1 MFTKNRYKEARF
13 WRCAKAIELL
23 SIIGMSDCENAVDF
37 EERLKSVSTRVWANY
52 CNLNKES
59 KLAIAKLFE
68 ETAEIGGGVNKAAYF
83 CGMQSLLNSDDDC
96 GECNACGRR

>member
-1 MFTKNRYKEARF
+1 MLTNSVKKEARF

-23 SIIGMSDCENAVDF
+23 SIIGMSDCKNAVDF

-68 ETAEIGGGVNKAAYF
+68 ETQDRNGKEK
-83 CGMQSLLNSDDDC
+83 
-96 GECNACGRR
+96 

>member
-1 MFTKNRYKEARF
+1 MLTNSVNKEARF

-23 SIIGMSDCENAVDF
+23 SIIGMSDCKNAEDF
-37 EERLKSVSTRVWANY
+37 EKRLKSVSTRVWANY

-68 ETAEIGGGVNKAAYF
+68 ETQDRNGKEK
-83 CGMQSLLNSDDDC
+83 
-96 GECNACGRR
+96 

>member
-1 MFTKNRYKEARF
+1 MFTRSASKEARF

-23 SIIGMSDCENAVDF
+23 SIIGMSDCKSVEDF
-37 EERLKSVSTRVWANY
+37 EKRLYLQTTRVWANY

-68 ETAEIGGGVNKAAYF
+68 ETQDRDGKEK
-83 CGMQSLLNSDDDC
+83 
-96 GECNACGRR
+96 